1 MGETSSVI
9 RLFETSRSTHIEKI
23 VGAFFSNF
31 FSRESTMAVSKKNTD
46 SAQGIP
52 SLEFVERI
60 KKRWMATVDAIID
73 PLMLIDK
80 DYNVIQANKALATQA
95 NKEIKKVVGAK
106 CYKMFASRSSP
117 CPGCKLQESFATD
130 STVSFELP
138 SIAGNRTFEVTAQPI
153 HDIAGETEGILNV
166 YRDRTLA
173 KQMQTQLIQNEKLAS
188 IGLLAGGIAHELNNP
203 LAGILL
209 FSQMLLRNVSKDA
222 EYRQDVE
229 EIENAAKRC
238 KAIVDSLLDFA
249 RQQPDKAKEKAEV
262 MNINDALASAL
273 RFSMIGGKANKN
285 DIKEE
290 FDLNAGFTTIGSR
303 NRVIQV
309 FLNLIQNALQAMP
322 NGGTLTLRS
331 HRSADEKW
339 TVVEIEDTG
348 VGIPAANLKKI
359 FDPFYTSKPEGE
371 GTGLGLSICHGIIE
385 EIGGRIEVKSKVK
398 KGTTFQIYFPA

>member
-1 MGETSSVI
+1 
-9 RLFETSRSTHIEKI
+9 
-23 VGAFFSNF
+23 
-31 FSRESTMAVSKKNTD
+31 MAVSKKN
-46 SAQGIP
+46 SGEP
-52 SLEFVERI
+52 SIEFVERI

-106 CYKMFASRSSP
+106 CYKMFAGRDSP
-117 CPGCKLQESFATD
+117 CPGCKLKESFETN
-130 STVSFELP
+130 STVGFELNG
-138 SIAGNRTFEVTAQPI
+138 IAGGRTFEVTAQPI
-153 HDIAGETEGILNV
+153 HEMTGEIEGILNV
-166 YRDRTLA
+166 YRDRTMA
-173 KQMQTQLIQNEKLAS
+173 KQLQSQLIQNEKLAS

-209 FSQMLLRNVSKDA
+209 FSQMLLRTVSEDA
-222 EYRQDVE
+222 VYRQDVE

-249 RQQPDKAKEKAEV
+249 RQQPSNKQKENSEV
-262 MNINDALASAL
+262 FNINEALASAL
-273 RFSMIGGKANKN
+273 RFSTVGGKANKH
-285 DIKEE
+285 DIIED
-290 FDLNAGFTTIGSR
+290 FDVAAGYKTVGSR
-303 NRVIQV
+303 NRIIQV

-331 HRSADEKW
+331 KLSADNAW
-339 TVVEIEDTG
+339 TIVEIEDTG
-348 VGIPAANLKKI
+348 VGIASANLKKI

-385 EIGGRIEVKSKVK
+385 EIGGRIDVKSKVK
-398 KGTTFQIYFPA
+398 KGTCFSIFFPNDPSAEMGKVS